1 MQTRGFKLLICN
13 MIASYTSGMYLGL
26 KVWMLFLKGGQ
37 CVGITIEKQQE
48 MINQLVQKLPQIR
61 KEMKISQTEFGKR
74 VGLSRQTISSIER
87 GNVNLSWNNYL
98 AIMLFIVANRD
109 RCKTLYKDDSQEL
122 VEILAVI
129 NEK

>member
-1 MQTRGFKLLICN
+1 ME
-13 MIASYTSGMYLGL
+13 
-26 KVWMLFLKGGQ
+26 
-37 CVGITIEKQQE
+37 ITVEKQQE

-61 KEMKISQTEFGKR
+61 RKMKISQTEFGEK

-98 AIMLFIVANRD
+98 AIMLFIFANSD

-122 VEILAVI
+122 VEILGI
-129 NEK
+129 I

>member
-1 MQTRGFKLLICN
+1 M
-13 MIASYTSGMYLGL
+13 
-26 KVWMLFLKGGQ
+26 FLKGGQ
-37 CVGITIEKQQE
+37 FMEITVEKQQE

-61 KEMKISQTEFGKR
+61 KEMKISQTEFGKKI
-74 VGLSRQTISSIER
+74 GLSRQTISSIER
-87 GNVNLSWNNYL
+87 GNVNLSWNNFL

-122 VEILAVI
+122 IEILGII